1 MKNKFLIALS
11 VVVLSIICIL
21 SLVACGNKYAKD
33 PIIGTYLTEDGK
45 NYVQI
50 VHCKTENAD
59 YEDEAHFK
67 ITNTCIFNKQ
77 FFSSE
82 IIISY
87 NKKSKKYIV
96 VNDNDLKLII
106 SDRVLNADYVRV
118 TLDNLK
124 ITLEFMDFVGAGF
137 VKREITFTRTSA
149 TVDEWEAG
157 KPWLA

>member
-1 MKNKFLIALS
+1 MKKKLFIIIS
-11 VVVLSIICIL
+11 VVMLSMILSI

-33 PIIGTYLTEDGK
+33 PIIGSYTTEDEI
-45 NYVQI
+45 NYIQI
-50 VHCKTENAD
+50 VNCKVENPD
-59 YEDEAHFK
+59 YEDETHFK
-67 ITNTCIFNKQ
+67 ITNTYIFNEQ

-87 NKKSKKYIV
+87 NKKSKEYIV

-106 SDRVLNADYVRV
+106 SDRLLNADYVCV

-124 ITLEFMDFVGAGF
+124 VTLEFRENVGGPF

-149 TVDEWEAG
+149 TVDEWKAG